1 MAHSLHV
8 RGKDLGAVQALDRP
22 ILLLSN
28 HVRMVGGEVC
38 VQGDLLAK
46 ALLARPTHVG
56 SALVDLAIM
65 PSSSFQREEPLLLA
79 AGAAALAAL
88 EALLG
93 VLMCCRKVTAQRF
106 RGQDHHLTFWT
117 LSGDACVSG
126 F

>member
-1 MAHSLHV
+1 
-8 RGKDLGAVQALDRP
+8 
-22 ILLLSN
+22 
-28 HVRMVGGEVC
+28 MVGGEVRM
-38 VQGDLLAK
+38 QGDLLAK